1 MDRIGCFEAVR
12 LPDLEHSFGHQRD
25 IPIHPKVTVQVS
37 ASASH
42 ETRES
47 RKHRHASRSLGQP
60 GKPSTPGSL
69 RASPG
74 SRSTMSARR
83 NGQSTVT
90 RSREITVYA
99 AGQRAK
105 LADLRALAR
114 VIDCVFSR
122 YGYAHSPK
130 FLPHL
135 PTGIDMRHPSR
146 CLPTLIPLLRDG
158 FLAAA
163 RIQTRETVLRACRF
177 MESYPNEPFERTKH
191 EVLGAMGESPSGDAA
206 RDAGSGGDGPPTDD
220 DLRRWWG
227 LVMEAEHVEIEREL
241 VLRG

>member
-1 MDRIGCFEAVR
+1 MKWRNPAQVFESAMDAQVDDLGVLAKPLEAFSALHDFEDIFDIVQWWWFNPLGSTMCALR
-12 LPDLEHSFGHQRD
+12 LFDFMPTKTRL
-25 IPIHPKVTVQVS
+25 VTVAQY
-37 ASASH
+37 H
-42 ETRES
+42 E
-47 RKHRHASRSLGQP
+47 
-60 GKPSTPGSL
+60 
-69 RASPG
+69 
-74 SRSTMSARR
+74 
-83 NGQSTVT
+83 

-105 LADLRALAR
+105 LVDVRMLAP
-114 VIDCVFSR
+114 VIDRIFSH

-135 PTGIDMRHPSR
+135 PTGIDMRHPSQ

-163 RIQTRETVLRACRF
+163 RNQSRETVLRTCRF
-177 MESYPNEPFERTKH
+177 MESYPNDPYERTKH
-191 EVLGAMGESPSGDAA
+191 EVLDAVGESPSGDAA

-220 DLRRWWG
+220 DLQRWWS
-227 LVMEAEHVEIEREL
+227 LVTDAQHVEIEREL